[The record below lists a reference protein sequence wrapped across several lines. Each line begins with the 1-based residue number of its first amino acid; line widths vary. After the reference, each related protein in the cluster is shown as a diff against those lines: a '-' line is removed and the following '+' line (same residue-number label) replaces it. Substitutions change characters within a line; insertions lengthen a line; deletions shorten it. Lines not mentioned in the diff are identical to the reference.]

1 MIEQLKEGYAHLG
14 KLQIRALHKFLEKA
28 VADCASYV
36 QVKKVERKP
45 RAVKQKTP
53 AQLVRKFKHL
63 KEFPDL
69 KLTGVSAEK
78 LVNGTE
84 AWLYNTKTRKLIYL
98 IADEMIK
105 DYTVKSNSVV
115 GFDPNKSVM
124 KTLRKPAEQLKA
136 LMSGGKPANR
146 KFFQDI
152 KATEV
157 KYNGRGNEHVVLLK
171 AW

>member
-1 MIEQLKEGYAHLG
+1 
-14 KLQIRALHKFLEKA
+14 
-28 VADCASYV
+28 
-36 QVKKVERKP
+36 
-45 RAVKQKTP
+45 
-53 AQLVRKFKHL
+53 
-63 KEFPDL
+63 
-69 KLTGVSAEK
+69 
-78 LVNGTE
+78 
-84 AWLYNTKTRKLIYL
+84 L

>member
-1 MIEQLKEGYAHLG
+1 
-14 KLQIRALHKFLEKA
+14 
-28 VADCASYV
+28 
-36 QVKKVERKP
+36 
-45 RAVKQKTP
+45 
-53 AQLVRKFKHL
+53 
-63 KEFPDL
+63 
-69 KLTGVSAEK
+69 
-78 LVNGTE
+78 
-84 AWLYNTKTRKLIYL
+84 
-98 IADEMIK
+98 
-105 DYTVKSNSVV
+105 
-115 GFDPNKSVM
+115 M